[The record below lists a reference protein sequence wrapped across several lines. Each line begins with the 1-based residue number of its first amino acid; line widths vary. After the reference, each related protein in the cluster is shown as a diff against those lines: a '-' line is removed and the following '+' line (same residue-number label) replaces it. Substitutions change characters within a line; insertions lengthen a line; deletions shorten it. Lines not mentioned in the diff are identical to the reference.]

1 MSRRHRPLVAIA
13 TGSILALACT
23 VHATASTGATPPA
36 DPTPKAPTD
45 APVVPTG
52 EASMPAEVDRFTLQA
67 RPDWTD
73 RYAASNTGDMRFFE
87 ISALMSAHGLT
98 RDRAVELQNHYRDLA
113 RAAKTLDPSAHFAE
127 ALARAKAGTFE
138 DRRESQRLASAP
150 FIVVFDL
157 DETLYDQQIDPAV
170 AATCADFES
179 DDGKKKRKVKLA
191 PGADKALDRV
201 AALGGAVVIFT
212 AAPDESSYANLRA
225 WQFGGKPLP
234 EHPAIAGV
242 LTNSHLVLQH
252 KREGTDDPA
261 KGHPVVE
268 PSKDLRIVDESLTR
282 AILVDD
288 NPLRTFQPRNL
299 RVVKKLD
306 AAAYCTTKDAKL
318 KKAFEQTLPTVVR
331 EVEDSLGYAKQH
343 GVPFAAAYLPY
354 TQIGRVAVDF
364 LRGAGMSERAAIV
377 HVRTHPEVVDDVF

>member
-1 MSRRHRPLVAIA
+1 MTRAPLSLAIA
-13 TGSILALACT
+13 ALSCT
-23 VHATASTGATPPA
+23 VHATASSSTNPPAATTEPSAPTTTTTPTTKPAAEATP
-36 DPTPKAPTD
+36 TT
-45 APVVPTG
+45 
-52 EASMPAEVDRFTLQA
+52 EVDRFTLPP
-67 RPDWTD
+67 RPEWTD
-73 RYAASNTGDMRFFE
+73 RYAASNTGDVRFFE
-87 ISALMSAHGLT
+87 ISALMRAHGLT
-98 RDRAVELQNHYRDLA
+98 RDRAVEVQNHYRDLA
-113 RAAKTLDPSAHFAE
+113 RTAKALDPSAHFAE

-138 DRRESQRLASAP
+138 DRRESQRLAAAP

-157 DETLYDQQIDPAV
+157 DETLYDQHIDPAV
-170 AATCADFES
+170 ASKCRDFEI
-179 DDGKKKRKVKLA
+179 DDGKKTRAVKLA
-191 PGADKALDRV
+191 PGANTALDRV

-212 AAPDESSYANLRA
+212 AAPDDSSYANLRA

-261 KGHPVVE
+261 KGHPVIE
-268 PSKDLRIVDESLTR
+268 PAKDLRIVDETLTR

-306 AAAYCTTKDAKL
+306 AAAYCTTTDAKL

-331 EVEDSLGYAKQH
+331 EIEDSLGYAEQH
-343 GVPFAAAYLPY
+343 GVPFATAYLPF

-364 LRGAGMSERAAIV
+364 LRGAGMSERAAIA
-377 HVRTHPEVVDDVF
+377 HVRTHPEVVDDGF